1 MNPVFLK
8 RKRKAFGTHKDNFSR
23 KITWHLELH
32 RCLFSLGSTMFPTAS
47 SCVLFLMGGNPTR
60 LKAPAASNFW
70 YQIFLVQEIIACV
83 ISPSP
88 GYLLE

>member
-1 MNPVFLK
+1 
-8 RKRKAFGTHKDNFSR
+8 
-23 KITWHLELH
+23 
-32 RCLFSLGSTMFPTAS
+32 MFPTAS